1 MKKLIFLVLVSL
13 IAFNAQAEETKIGY
27 VDLQKVVTTSDQGR
41 EAMKTLS
48 SIEKVK
54 KALIKEKVDT
64 IRSLEADLAK
74 QASILN
80 PETKKEKQAELEKLV
95 AEYQKMRRESEE
107 ELQKNE
113 AELIQKI
120 VLDVNKLLEK
130 IAKEEGYTAILNKP
144 AVLYISDEFDL
155 TGQVLTE
162 INKASQSN

>member
-80 PETKKEKQAELEKLV
+80 PETKKEKQEELEKLV

>member
-130 IAKEEGYTAILNKP
+130 IAKQEGYTAILNKP
-144 AVLYISDEFDL
+144 AVLYISNEFDL

>member
-1 MKKLIFLVLVSL
+1 MKKLIFLVIVSL
-13 IAFNAQAEETKIGY
+13 FAFNVQAEETKIGY

-41 EAMKTLS
+41 EAMKTLG
-48 SIEKVK
+48 SIEAVK

-64 IRSLEADLAK
+64 IRTLEADRAK

-80 PETKKEKQAELEKLV
+80 PETKKEKQEELEKLV

-130 IAKEEGYTAILNKP
+130 IAKAEGYTAILNKP
-144 AVLYISDEFDL
+144 AVLYISNEFDL